1 MATDKQVFENT
12 LTRIGYKMY
21 YKEQLDT
28 YESFL
33 FVLYSMSLYFAFCK
47 WFQQWKKTR

>member
-28 YESFL
+28 LETFVYVLTAVSF
-33 FVLYSMSLYFAFCK
+33 YSVFCK
-47 WFQQWKKTR
+47 WLQQWKKTK